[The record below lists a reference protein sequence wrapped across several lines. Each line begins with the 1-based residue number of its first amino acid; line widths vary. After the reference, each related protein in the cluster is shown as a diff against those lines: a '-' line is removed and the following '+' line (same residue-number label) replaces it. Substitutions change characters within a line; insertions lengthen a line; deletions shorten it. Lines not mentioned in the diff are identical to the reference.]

1 MNIFAPRTCA
11 YTLMVLNTAL
21 AAAVLTIELSKWI
34 VIPIGALLLPCCY
47 LVIRFA
53 YRHTDCASACMT
65 EIYEHLAMGAFMI
78 TSALAITLTNVT
90 GITPGDMGPRV
101 TGAMLGMLIVFF
113 GNRLPKQ
120 SVSKSCPTDR
130 AIVAQRIHR
139 RAGYVMVFAGILMVA
154 SWIVFPQDIAEPV
167 FLVVGILMT
176 LVVLA
181 LSLEL
186 RTTRSHA

>member
-11 YTLMVLNTAL
+11 YALMVLNTAL
-21 AAAVLTIELSKWI
+21 AGAVLTIEPSKWI

-47 LVIRFA
+47 LVIRLA

-101 TGAMLGMLIVFF
+101 TGAMLGMLIVFL
-113 GNRLPKQ
+113 GIDSPSNRFRNLAQPIARSLPN
-120 SVSKSCPTDR
+120 VSTAAPGT
-130 AIVAQRIHR
+130 
-139 RAGYVMVFAGILMVA
+139 
-154 SWIVFPQDIAEPV
+154 SWCLRGSSWLRHGSSSRKTSRNPCSS
-167 FLVVGILMT
+167 
-176 LVVLA
+176 
-181 LSLEL
+181 SLG
-186 RTTRSHA
+186 S